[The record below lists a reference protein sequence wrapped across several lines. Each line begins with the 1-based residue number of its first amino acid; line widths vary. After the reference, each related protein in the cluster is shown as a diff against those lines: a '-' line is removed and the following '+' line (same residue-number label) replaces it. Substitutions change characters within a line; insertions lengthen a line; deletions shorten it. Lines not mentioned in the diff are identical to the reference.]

1 MNELSSSDQRRNV
14 IVNVLDAG
22 MWLFGISFMSA
33 TTILPVFLRHLT
45 ASPLLIGLVAAILD
59 MGWFLPQLFIAPYVQ
74 GRRQYGIVLGLG
86 LLERI
91 PFIMFPVLLWL
102 SPSLASASTFSLLV
116 FFGLLVLRALGSGIV
131 APPWQEFIARII
143 PLPIRG
149 RFFSAQQLVGNVL
162 ALGGAAVGAVILE
175 RYPYPMNFTICFA
188 IGAASLMVSLGFL
201 AMSREP
207 AVEGGTPA
215 THHSFNRAY
224 IGRLRE
230 ILRTDRNFR
239 AFLLSRACAYM
250 GTMALGFLAVAAIT
264 RFNLSD
270 AQAAIFTTLM
280 ILGGTLGNLCWGA
293 VADRIG
299 YKTVLWIGT
308 VLWMV
313 ALVLAAV
320 GSVVQVTYVVFVLV
334 GMSSAAS
341 TVADLGIVME
351 FGTDEERPTY
361 IGLAR
366 TITAPFLAI
375 APLLGGLI
383 AQFTSYRVLMLAALP
398 FAALSLYLLHW
409 RVQEPRHMVLAKQ
422 SS

>member
-1 MNELSSSDQRRNV
+1 MNQLSSSDQRRNV

-22 MWLFGISFMSA
+22 MWLFGISFMST

-45 ASPLLIGLVAAILD
+45 DSPLLIGLVPAVLD

-74 GRRQYGIVLGLG
+74 GRRQYGLVLGLG
-86 LLERI
+86 LIERI
-91 PFIMFPVLLWL
+91 PFIVFPILLWL
-102 SPSLASASTFSLLV
+102 SPTLASASPVSVAV
-116 FFGLLVLRALGSGIV
+116 FFALLVLRALGSGIV

-149 RFFSAQQLVGNVL
+149 RFFSAQQLVGNLL
-162 ALGGAAVGAVILE
+162 ALGGAALGAVVLE
-175 RYPYPMNFTICFA
+175 RYPYPTNFTICFGL
-188 IGAASLMVSLGFL
+188 GAASLMVSWGFL
-201 AMSREP
+201 ALSREP
-207 AVEGGTPA
+207 VVESASSGR
-215 THHSFNRAY
+215 HSFNRAY
-224 IGRLRE
+224 ISRLRE
-230 ILRTDRNFR
+230 IMQTDRNFR

-280 ILGGTLGNLCWGA
+280 IVGGTLGNVCWGPL
-293 VADRIG
+293 ADRIG
-299 YKTVLWIGT
+299 YKMVLWIGT
-308 VLWMV
+308 VLWMT
-313 ALVLAAV
+313 ALLLAVV
-320 GSVVQVTYVVFVLV
+320 GTVVEVTYVVFILV

-409 RVQEPRHMVLAKQ
+409 GVQEPRHMALSKQ